1 MRQLSEYSI
10 CKLYDI
16 GPSLRC
22 QSESR
27 TKDLEVKRS
36 VTYPSSRFEV
46 VQGFLEVTEEGGNC
60 MMSSSSTSS
69 MANMFF
75 CAMYPEVRR
84 CVRSSTT
91 PVL

>member
-46 VQGFLEVTEEGGNC
+46 VQGR
-60 MMSSSSTSS
+60 
-69 MANMFF
+69 
-75 CAMYPEVRR
+75 PEVVPDHVSDVTIGSFTRQDLNLQKIKTGF
-84 CVRSSTT
+84 VRG
-91 PVL
+91 